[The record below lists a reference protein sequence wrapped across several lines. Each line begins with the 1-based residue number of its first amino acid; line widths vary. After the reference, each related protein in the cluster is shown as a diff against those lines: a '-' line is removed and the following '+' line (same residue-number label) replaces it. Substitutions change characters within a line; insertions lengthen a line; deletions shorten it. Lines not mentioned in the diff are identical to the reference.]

1 MRNNRKC
8 NASLSVGKLTFV
20 GLLRFVALL
29 FCTSFCVN
37 IHAQDADTITYDE
50 DFVTTTLLIASP
62 GDMLYSKVGHCAIR
76 MQCPQYK
83 LDYVFSY
90 ESEDARQKVLTFLAG
105 KLKMGM
111 FSVPTNEY
119 ISSYKKE
126 GRSVTEYTLNIPIDA
141 KRNLWKVLDTHVMEG
156 ANLPYDFI
164 TRGCAHSVLTMI
176 EEGIFPLTLEFD
188 SFPKTFATSTR
199 RELTGLQM
207 KEHPWTWCF
216 LNLLVNG
223 SIDDTDCSNQ
233 DKIIMPADLVESLLK
248 ARINGKPL
256 ISEAP
261 KALLTGKSI
270 ESTCWFTP
278 LMLAFIILLIT
289 IVASLFENGGFWNY
303 VLLAIQSA
311 LGIFTLY
318 LVAFSSL
325 CCTEWSWL
333 IIPFNPLPLIFWKW
347 RKCWALPFSV
357 IITLWAAAML
367 LYPHQLTDT
376 TFIVLGIA
384 LVLNYVNI
392 FIRNKKQGK
401 DGKPTKD
408 I

>member
-1 MRNNRKC
+1 MLRFTLVIVIVFL
-8 NASLSVGKLTFV
+8 ASLGVS
-20 GLLRFVALL
+20 
-29 FCTSFCVN
+29 
-37 IHAQDADTITYDE
+37 AQEADTTKYDE
-50 DFVTTTLLIASP
+50 DFVKTSLIIASP

-111 FSVPTNEY
+111 FSVPTDEY

-126 GRSVTEYTLNIPIDA
+126 GRSVAEYTLNIPIDA

-176 EEGIFPLTLEFD
+176 DEGIFPLTLEFD

-223 SIDDTDCSNQ
+223 SIDDTDCSNE
-233 DKIIMPADLVESLLK
+233 DKVIMPADLVESLLK

-261 KALLTGKSI
+261 KALLTGKS
-270 ESTCWFTP
+270 EKSTCWFTP
-278 LMLAFIILLIT
+278 LMLAFVILLIT

-318 LVAFSSL
+318 LIAFSSL

-347 RKCWALPFSV
+347 RKRWALPFAV
-357 IITLWAAAML
+357 IIALWAAAML
-367 LYPHQLTDT
+367 LSHHQLTDT
-376 TFIVLGIA
+376 AFIVLGIA
-384 LVLNYVNI
+384 LVLNYANI
-392 FIRNKKQGK
+392 FIRNKKHSKHIDARTAKRRGVK
-401 DGKPTKD
+401 MA
-408 I
+408 